1 MKPNTTKRQY
11 VYLAGSMENVC
22 KDTMH
27 GWRDIATLKFNNE
40 DIQVLDPTRRAAAH
54 VKDSDA
60 TFNKM
65 HRIVQQDL
73 QDISQSRVILADLRD
88 SQPGAKWGTVMELA
102 LAHRDR
108 RVVIVLVDEGQFK
121 HPFVYTMATEV
132 HYDLTEAIDACISYY
147 K

>member
-11 VYLAGSMENVC
+11 IYLAGAIEHISKE
-22 KDTMH
+22 DMH
-27 GWRDIATLKFNNE
+27 GWRDVATLKFNRA
-40 DIQVLDPTRRAAAH
+40 DIEVLDPTRRAAAH
-54 VKDSDA
+54 VNDGDA

-73 QDISQSRVILADLRD
+73 QDISQSRVLLADLRD
-88 SQPGAKWGTVMELA
+88 SQPGKKWGTVMEVA

-108 RVVIVLVDEGQFK
+108 RVVVVLVDKGQFK
-121 HPFVYTMATEV
+121 HPFIYTMATEV
-132 HYDLTEAIDACISYY
+132 HYDLNDAINACIDYY